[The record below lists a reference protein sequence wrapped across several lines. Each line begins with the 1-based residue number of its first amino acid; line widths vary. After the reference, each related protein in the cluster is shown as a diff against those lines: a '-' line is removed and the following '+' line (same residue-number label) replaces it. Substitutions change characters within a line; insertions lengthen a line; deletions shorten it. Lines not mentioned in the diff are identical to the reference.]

1 MIAIASTASSTH
13 SQDENT
19 ITTPTALNSCEENT
33 LGSMG
38 LSPQSDKQANDK
50 YKIDICKS
58 CATDEDFE
66 ENLKQFQQRLETI
79 SDNAP
84 RSRLVPNL

>member
-1 MIAIASTASSTH
+1 
-13 SQDENT
+13 
-19 ITTPTALNSCEENT
+19 
-33 LGSMG
+33 MG

-58 CATDEDFE
+58 CAKDEDFE